1 MIVPTWRTLN
11 LATAIVPVEAQRL
24 RELAKDRT
32 VLEVGAANGYSAIV
46 MALAGAV
53 HVTSID
59 SHRNDTW
66 LGDTFSTM
74 MANLEAFGVDDRVTI
89 TADYSKAAMRWL
101 LNAGQKFQFIFLD
114 GSTVPEEN
122 QSDVDLGVQLL
133 EPGGVIARHDYGHPN
148 QPFLK
153 DILDTKFPQG
163 PDRITNT
170 LYEVTVP

>member
-46 MALAGAV
+46 MALAGAT

-66 LGDTFSTM
+66 LGDTLGTM
-74 MANLEAFGVDDRVTI
+74 SANIEAFGVQDKITI
-89 TADYSKAAMRWL
+89 IAAYSKPWMEKL
-101 LNAGQKFQFIFLD
+101 VTDGQEFGFIFLD

-133 EPGGVIARHDYGHPN
+133 EPGGIIARHDYGHPAH
-148 QPFLK
+148 PFLK
-153 DILDTKFPQG
+153 DILDAKFPQG

>member
-1 MIVPTWRTLN
+1 MIVPTWRNLN

-24 RELAKDRT
+24 RELAKNRT

-46 MALAGAV
+46 MALAGAI

-66 LGDTFSTM
+66 LGDTLKTM
-74 MANLEAFGVDDRVTI
+74 SQNIEAFGVQDKVTI
-89 TADYSKAAMRWL
+89 IADYSKPAMEKL
-101 LNAGQKFQFIFLD
+101 IKNGNKFGFIFLD

-122 QSDVDLGVQLL
+122 AEDVRLGVQLL
-133 EPGGVIARHDYGHPN
+133 EPGGIISRHDYGHPN
-148 QPFLK
+148 QPFLAQ
-153 DILDTKFPQG
+153 ILHTAFPQG

-170 LYEVTVP
+170 LFEVTV